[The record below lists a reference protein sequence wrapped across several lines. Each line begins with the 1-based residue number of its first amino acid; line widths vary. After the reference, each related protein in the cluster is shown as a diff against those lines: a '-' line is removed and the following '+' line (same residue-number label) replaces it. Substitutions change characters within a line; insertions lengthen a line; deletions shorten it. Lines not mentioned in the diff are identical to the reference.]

1 MRKNSTF
8 GIAIFLVLL
17 MALTPM
23 TPFSDILTEDAS
35 ASNVSRHIYQFSDG
49 STEYMALYQNGRT
62 DDGAEISIPKGAEV
76 SDISMTLSGASAT
89 GWSSELVDS
98 RSDWMDGSSAM
109 TDSRSDTLTLSPTE
123 NNESFIS
130 HSLSENISQESDAWY
145 DNGTFSVRQPHTS
158 NATENLF
165 SMQVKKTSSA
175 LIAQSQG
182 AVLKHHD
189 WLFLSTWS
197 SKQFSNVVKRLYP
210 NNATVESTILLEQAS
225 CNLPQ
230 QPSSSY
236 YSYYGFRD
244 WTVTDDE
251 RLFGILSTY
260 RYHYSSSAPA
270 ANHRV
275 LEFDISKDDVWTCL
289 DSYDISPQYND
300 YTGIAYDSS
309 RDVVW
314 VLHNSQRRI
323 VSYEFDEMQTGSYTR
338 GSTIYTYF
346 SSSGS
351 SYECGKTGQQVR
363 GLEVSEST
371 FFMRCQKGSSGSQN
385 KDVLEAWKIS
395 GASETLVPQSNTKQ
409 INVLG
414 YGLQFDGK
422 RFITVDCSY
431 SSFSSVTL
439 HYREYGTGWSYETIP
454 APGTTTWYGDIIY
467 TTKPVLSVN
476 METYWDAPTIGD
488 RVDYWISADNGTH
501 WETVT
506 SLSTI
511 HFSYPGNELIWK
523 AQLIGSSAVSWWV
536 NIDYYTSYSSSGTWV
551 SDYFPTG
558 TKVGKV
564 RPEWVENNPLGTT
577 VEVRVSNDN
586 GTNWIAAQNNQEVS
600 FPSVIAGDS
609 LRFEITMNS
618 QSRELT
624 PSVEFL
630 RLWYEEGYPNMPSI
644 NINGV
649 GDWDWESLQFLNE
662 SSISV
667 SDSSIVGSEVLN
679 SPTLVS
685 ALNQEI
691 SPNGE
696 GDDLIYLSLKAE
708 SPGRIKITDLDV
720 EYILKTRAVGVYFD
734 GDVAV
739 PDGVKRTLTVKAAA
753 GDDVQRVT
761 KTFVE
766 LINSNGNNPSFI
778 WEFGDLCSSSTNS
791 QMIALFDVNN
801 CTSSI
806 GLDGILEISIPM
818 KTTWLWDDE
827 QATQALVT
835 VEDDTGMAV
844 SSWQTDSMDLKIEN
858 DIQLNGMN
866 VFDET
871 GKQLTNF
878 EWLRGGTNISFTG
891 IVNFEGSQLTPLPGQ
906 FSLRVIGQ
914 NVSNSG
920 EPVGDEIILIETQNP
935 GFGNYNLT
943 FQTPMESTPGGMVFY
958 VQAVNLANG
967 SEFVN
972 PSYNNIR
979 LILDGNSPLVISV
992 SPDDNE
998 ELHASLPAPAGQP
1011 ISLTIQDSVDPPTL
1025 VTLHYWLGCRS
1036 TVNTACN
1043 DYNFDNLPNQD
1054 EYQTKILSSP
1064 EIKTGGLNIF
1074 QGLIDDSMLS
1084 HGQIV
1089 SFYVSGSDGQNNQI
1103 AMGGGPVCPQSN
1115 IPCDGTSNG
1124 ATPDWSKDL
1133 STYIIREEFI
1143 PEFDS
1148 SNSSIIG
1155 HSDEQPIH
1163 PGVPY
1168 TAQIAISDGNGWDD
1182 IQTVQ
1187 ISLDGTLLESTSIF
1201 VTIDSDE
1208 NGEPKI
1214 HVDSSSQFIAVSNI
1228 YSSAEFGNIEK
1239 TKIILSI
1246 KFQLTWQFP
1255 ESYDTDGEIFFL
1267 PQISVSDKPCSIDLD
1282 VPCYIE
1288 NFVLSSNAWSLDND
1302 FRFDTMPGH
1311 ITAVQ
1316 LRNGINHYNLDFEE
1330 TSIGVGQALRLD
1342 GRVLYSEDETPAPA
1356 GIFDIQIMDYDN
1368 QWETSIREDGYFS
1381 MDFLVPSSPSGHLDF
1396 TLVMSDMPGLSND
1409 ETDVTPRL
1417 RLAVDSES
1425 PEIISV
1431 KLDNVPGGGEVSI
1444 TKLNQASLLIESYD
1458 YYGFGDS
1465 EITVHYRIRAGE
1477 SEISRGSLNID
1488 SYIKFDGKYFWTGDV
1503 DFTDFGATNLL
1514 PTYQVDI
1521 WLTGSDF
1528 AGNSF
1533 DSILNSPEHP
1543 FATWD
1548 LALLGPN
1555 IDLSH
1560 SQSIIKWS
1568 NPSPNVGDELSLSIQ
1583 ALNQGSKGEVKF
1595 VLESLDLSN
1604 NWFEVSNLSIIV
1616 NPESTFYSSIQ
1627 YSVENSV
1634 SDSIEFRLLV
1644 YLGDVEMDRI
1654 TIEPLLVK
1662 DEVIR
1667 DGEALAK
1674 QAGDELFGVTLFLIA
1689 LISLSFGLWMLVVS
1703 RRMKLEGGMLD
1714 DPADQ
1719 TEEVEQQDSQYKQL
1733 PDLDLQ
1739 KPIQTIP
1746 QSSSI
1751 PSPSATIPM
1760 LNSVPQITM
1769 PPQENVNSNIAP
1781 LPPTGLPAGWTME
1794 QWEHYGW
1801 KYIEALTK

>member
-1 MRKNSTF
+1 MRRDSTF
-8 GIAIFLVLL
+8 GIAIFLVFL

-23 TPFSDILTEDAS
+23 TPISDLLLDEAS

-49 STEYMALYQNGRT
+49 STEYIALYQNGIT

-76 SDISMTLSGASAT
+76 SDVSMTLSGASAT
-89 GWSSELVDS
+89 GWSSELVDL
-98 RSDWMDGSSAM
+98 RSDWMAGSAAM
-109 TDSRSDTLTLSPTE
+109 TDSRSDILTLSPTE
-123 NNESFIS
+123 DNISFVT
-130 HSLSENISQESDAWY
+130 HSLSENISESSDAWY

-158 NATENLF
+158 NASENLF
-165 SMQVKKTSSA
+165 SMQVKKSSSA

-210 NNATVESTILLEQAS
+210 SNATVESTIHLEQAS
-225 CNLPQ
+225 CTLPQ

-270 ANHRV
+270 NNHRV

-323 VSYEFDEMQTGSYTR
+323 VSYEFGEMPTGSYTR

-346 SSSGS
+346 SSSSS

-371 FFMRCQKGSSGSQN
+371 FFMRCQKGSTGSQN

-395 GASETLVPQSNTKQ
+395 GASETLVPQTNTKQ

-439 HYREYGTGWSYETIP
+439 NYREYGTGWSYETIP
-454 APGTTTWYGDIIY
+454 APGTTTWYGDTIY

-476 METYWDAPTIGD
+476 METYWSAPTIGD
-488 RVDYWISADNGTH
+488 RVDYWVSADNGTH
-501 WETVT
+501 WEPVT

-536 NIDYYTSYSSSGTWV
+536 NINYYTAYSASGTWV

-558 TKVGKV
+558 TDVGKV
-564 RPEWVENNPLGTT
+564 RPEWIQNNPLGTT
-577 VEVRVSNDN
+577 VDVRVSNDN
-586 GTNWIAAQNNQEVS
+586 GTNWLTAQNNQEVS
-600 FPSVIAGDS
+600 FPSMTAGNF
-609 LRFEITMNS
+609 LKFEITMNS
-618 QSRELT
+618 QSRDLT
-624 PSVEFL
+624 PSIELF

-644 NINGV
+644 NVNGV

-667 SDSSIVGSEVLN
+667 SDSSVVGTEVLN
-679 SPTLVS
+679 TPTLVS
-685 ALNQEI
+685 AINQAIPE
-691 SPNGE
+691 NGE
-696 GDDLIYLSLKAE
+696 GTETIFLSFKAE
-708 SPGRIKITDLDV
+708 SPGRIKVTDLDL
-720 EYILKTRAVGVYFD
+720 EYHMKTRAIGVYFD

-739 PDGVKRTLTVKAAA
+739 PDGIKRMLTIKAAA
-753 GDDVQRVT
+753 GDDVERVT
-761 KTFVE
+761 KTIVE
-766 LINSNGNNPSFI
+766 LINSNGDNPSFI
-778 WEFGDLCSSSTNS
+778 WEFGDSCSSSTNS
-791 QMIALFDVNN
+791 QMIAQFDVNN
-801 CTSSI
+801 CTSFI
-806 GLDGILEISIPM
+806 DNDGILEISIPI

-835 VEDDTGMAV
+835 VEDDTGVAV
-844 SSWQTDSMDLKIEN
+844 PSWQTDSLDLKVEN
-858 DIQLNGMN
+858 DIQLNDMN

-871 GKQLTNF
+871 GRQLTNF

-891 IVNFEGSQLTPLPGQ
+891 VINFEGSQLTPMPGQ
-906 FSLRVIGQ
+906 FSLRVVGQ

-920 EPVGDEIILIETQNP
+920 QPVGDEVILIETQNP

-967 SEFVN
+967 SAFVN
-972 PSYNNIR
+972 PSFNNIR

-992 SPDDNE
+992 TPDNGE

-1036 TVNTACN
+1036 TVNSACN

-1054 EYQTKILSSP
+1054 EYQTLTLSSP

-1084 HGQIV
+1084 HGQVV

-1103 AMGGGPVCPQSN
+1103 AMGGGPVCPQST
-1115 IPCDGTSNG
+1115 IPCDSTASG
-1124 ATPDWSKDL
+1124 ATPNWSNDL

-1148 SNSSIIG
+1148 SNSTIIG
-1155 HSDEQPIH
+1155 HSDEQPLH

-1168 TAQIAISDGNGWDD
+1168 TAQIAITDGNGWDD
-1182 IQTVQ
+1182 LQTVQ
-1187 ISLDGTLLESTSIF
+1187 LSLGGSMSDLSTSIF
-1201 VTIDSDE
+1201 ATIVGENDE
-1208 NGEPKI
+1208 PQILVE
-1214 HVDSSSQFIAVSNI
+1214 SSSQFIAVSNI
-1228 YSSAEFGNIEK
+1228 YSSVEFGNLEQ

-1246 KFQLTWQFP
+1246 KFQLTWQFS
-1255 ESYDTDGEIFFL
+1255 ESYDTDGEEFFL
-1267 PQISVSDKPCSIDLD
+1267 PQISVSDKSCSIELEI
-1282 VPCYIE
+1282 PCNVE

-1316 LRNGINHYNLDFEE
+1316 LRNGMNHYNIEFDE
-1330 TSIGVGQALRLD
+1330 TSIGVGQALRLS
-1342 GRVLYSEDETPAPA
+1342 GRVLFSEDETPAPT
-1356 GIFDIQIMDYDN
+1356 GIFDVQIIDYDN

-1396 TLVMSDMPGLSND
+1396 SLIMSNMPGLSND
-1409 ETDVTPRL
+1409 ETEVTPRL

-1425 PEIISV
+1425 PEIVSV
-1431 KLDNVPGGGEVSI
+1431 KLDDVPSSGEVSI
-1444 TKLNQASLLIESYD
+1444 SKLNQASLLIETYD
-1458 YYGFGDS
+1458 YYGFGES
-1465 EITVHYRIRAGE
+1465 EIIVHYRVRAGE
-1477 SEISRGSLNID
+1477 SEISRGSMTID
-1488 SYIKFDGKYFWTGDV
+1488 SYIIFDGKYYWTGDV

-1521 WLTGSDF
+1521 WLTGSDS

-1533 DSILNSPEHP
+1533 DSTFNSPDQP
-1543 FATWD
+1543 FGTWN
-1548 LALLGPN
+1548 LALIGPKVV
-1555 IDLSH
+1555 LSH
-1560 SQSIIKWS
+1560 NQTVIKWS
-1568 NPSPNVGDELSLSIQ
+1568 DPSPTTGDELSLSIQ
-1583 ALNQGSKGEVKF
+1583 ALNQGSKGNVTF
-1595 VLESLDLSN
+1595 ILQSLDLSG
-1604 NWFEVSNLSIIV
+1604 NWYEVSSLSTVV
-1616 NPESTFYSSIQ
+1616 NPETVFYCSMK
-1627 YSVENSV
+1627 YSVEEPLTST
-1634 SDSIEFRLLV
+1634 IEFRLLI

-1654 TIEPLLVK
+1654 TVEPLLVK
-1662 DEVIR
+1662 EEVIR

-1689 LISLSFGLWMLVVS
+1689 LVSLSFGLWMLVVS
-1703 RRMKLEGGMLD
+1703 RRMRQEGD
-1714 DPADQ
+1714 IVSDPADQ
-1719 TEEVEQQDSQYKQL
+1719 TVEVEQQESLAKQFPSIDPQQTPQLITQQQPNPL
-1733 PDLDLQ
+1733 PIPSTTVPIPPVQ
-1739 KPIQTIP
+1739 PTIPIQDSNKP
-1746 QSSSI
+1746 
-1751 PSPSATIPM
+1751 
-1760 LNSVPQITM
+1760 
-1769 PPQENVNSNIAP
+1769 NIAP

-1801 KYIEALTK
+1801 KYMEALMK